1 LNTRSPSF
9 VDCQSAEE
17 LPPPAF
23 QSPPCKARAV
33 CRAICT
39 HAEARHESA
48 ENSESR
54 YRRRRKQDRFFPMGP
69 IPAASSASS
78 SSSIPALAPPS
89 HLDHLS
95 GVLKA
100 LNEQSLHCSAE
111 LLVRLARWQC
121 SYFPTIDVHEHVGLV
136 YHIVADMFCRD
147 AGALRRR
154 PPRQRRVQASKGL
167 LPPGIAAFR
176 AQIQLGLMPHGE
188 LPLKLV
194 GSSRPEVSTWIV
206 RRFEA
211 GQERCSAA
219 WPFRRTHSPMSP
231 CAASLWPVYLRL
243 NHSLF
248 NCFFRPRLST
258 RSRNA
263 CYS

>member
-1 LNTRSPSF
+1 MH
-9 VDCQSAEE
+9 
-17 LPPPAF
+17 
-23 QSPPCKARAV
+23 AR
-33 CRAICT
+33 RGSSL
-39 HAEARHESA
+39 ESA

-54 YRRRRKQDRFFPMGP
+54 YPRRRKQDRFFPMGP

-167 LPPGIAAFR
+167 LPPGIAAFS

-211 GQERCSAA
+211 GHERCSAA

-243 NHSLF
+243 THSLF

-258 RSRNA
+258 RSRSA